1 MIKLSTQLLST
12 TLGRRKELSM
22 ITLLKQEPLSH
33 SAIGYAYASLVPLI
47 YEVAQ
52 EIGLM
57 SELARN
63 SVHPDI
69 LVERLG
75 LSERGTHCL
84 LNCLTAAG
92 IVAKAGDQYY
102 QIAQEVPE
110 IFYNI
115 EKAMQALVRA
125 LEAGIFDQVTED
137 GILPS
142 SAPQELSLL
151 GITEV
156 VGSQHI
162 LTPAGR
168 RYFTP
173 SQDSYLGDYF
183 LRAWKKRTNTVIPH
197 LAEVVKT
204 GRPVV
209 RIKGDAN
216 HFSSLVKH
224 LFAIHYDYAQQLA
237 DHLVSFENVD
247 RILDLGAG
255 SAVWSIALAQR
266 KPHLQVDVLDL
277 SPVLEVTRA
286 YTQRCNVQ
294 EQYNLLPGNFWTL
307 EDWGQGSYDLIYV
320 GYLCCGFGPAE
331 NQSLLTKCARNL
343 RPGGYLVLTDYFP
356 KQDRTG
362 PLRDVLF
369 SIHTLLATENG
380 DTYSPP
386 TYETWC
392 RNAGLSE
399 LEWVPIPALDSSF
412 TLIAIERS

>member
-1 MIKLSTQLLST
+1 MIKLV
-12 TLGRRKELSM
+12 
-22 ITLLKQEPLSH
+22 KQEPLSH
-33 SAIGYAYASLVPLI
+33 SAMECFYATFVPLV

-52 EIGLM
+52 ETGLM
-57 SELARN
+57 SELAKN
-63 SVHPDI
+63 PVHPNI
-69 LVERLG
+69 LAKRLE
-75 LSERGTHCL
+75 LSERGIRYL

-92 IVAKAGDQYY
+92 IVTKAGDRYY
-102 QIAQEVPE
+102 QIAQEIPE
-110 IFYNI
+110 IFYSI
-115 EKAMQALVRA
+115 EKAMQALVHA

-142 SAPQELSLL
+142 TAPQELSLL

-168 RYFTP
+168 HYFTP
-173 SQDSYLGDYF
+173 SLDCYLGDYF
-183 LRAWKKRTNTVIPH
+183 LHAWKKRTGVIIPH
-197 LAEVVKT
+197 LAEAVKT

-209 RIKGDAN
+209 RAKNNAN
-216 HFSSLVKH
+216 HFSSLVKL
-224 LFAIHYDYAQQLA
+224 LFAVNYDCAQQLA
-237 DHLVSFENVD
+237 DHLVSFENVE

-255 SAVWSIALAQR
+255 SAVWSIPLVQR
-266 KPHLQVDVLDL
+266 KPHLQVDALDF
-277 SPVLEVTRA
+277 SPVLEITRA
-286 YTQRCNVQ
+286 YTQRHNVQ
-294 EQYNLLPGNFWTL
+294 KQYNFLSGNFWTL
-307 EDWGQGSYDLIYV
+307 EDWGQGSYDLIYA
-320 GYLCCGFGPAE
+320 GYLCCGFGSTE
-331 NQSLLTKCARNL
+331 NQNLLTKCARNL

-380 DTYSPP
+380 DTYSPA

-399 LEWVPIPALDSSF
+399 LEWVPIPALYVPQ
-412 TLIAIERS
+412 LIARKPTI